1 MSFNRSLFLTA
12 LAFFVSSQGVQF
24 GQRVKKCQIS
34 DAAIF
39 EASGL
44 ATSKT
49 FANVAYTLNDRAGK
63 NEIFAVD
70 VNTCQTLAVYTV
82 NSATNWDWE
91 DLAYGPCLDD
101 CQNGTVCSDVSAPRR
116 YCLYIADIGDRGGNV
131 PVNNIYVIRE
141 PATVQNSSVDLA
153 GVLKFNWTAPDAETL
168 LISPDARLFVVS
180 KVTGGKAT
188 VAQVPLTAWNPT
200 SRVDLD
206 LSQSGTL
213 KISTPSRD
221 PLGGALS
228 PDGKFLLI
236 VAEYNIYFYSIVN
249 GDVIKTLNDQV
260 PTEVNTYVRTPSTQ
274 SIAWAQD
281 QKSFFILP
289 EGADPSLYAY
299 PIDTASSGIVVG

>member
-24 GQRVKKCQIS
+24 GQRGKKCQIS

-101 CQNGTVCSDVSAPRR
+101 CQNGTVCR
-116 YCLYIADIGDRGGNV
+116 
-131 PVNNIYVIRE
+131 
-141 PATVQNSSVDLA
+141 
-153 GVLKFNWTAPDAETL
+153 
-168 LISPDARLFVVS
+168 
-180 KVTGGKAT
+180 
-188 VAQVPLTAWNPT
+188 
-200 SRVDLD
+200 
-206 LSQSGTL
+206 
-213 KISTPSRD
+213 
-221 PLGGALS
+221 
-228 PDGKFLLI
+228 
-236 VAEYNIYFYSIVN
+236 
-249 GDVIKTLNDQV
+249 
-260 PTEVNTYVRTPSTQ
+260 
-274 SIAWAQD
+274 
-281 QKSFFILP
+281 
-289 EGADPSLYAY
+289 
-299 PIDTASSGIVVG
+299 